1 MFDFSIK
8 SQVKNEGCKDKL
20 KILEDKTV
28 VTVQWQ
34 ELQYAIKPKTG

>member
-1 MFDFSIK
+1 M
-8 SQVKNEGCKDKL
+8 KDARTSY

-34 ELQYAIKPKTG
+34 ELQYGIKPKTG